1 MALEIFKLVG
11 SVFVDTEKANESLQK
26 TDKKASTFAATLG
39 NAATTAVK
47 VGTAVVGAG
56 VAIGGAALSVADKVA
71 KQTDEIDKAS
81 IRMGITAESY
91 QELAYAAGQCGVEM
105 STMEQ
110 AAKKLEGTD
119 LNLDDALQQIMDLGT
134 AEERSAAAA
143 ELFGEKIAYN
153 LSPLIEQ
160 SGEEFDGLI
169 QRANDLGLV
178 MSGDAVKNGVAF
190 GDMLSDIKQMA
201 ESLATQIGTA
211 LFPVANALFEEI
223 IAFMPQI
230 QGYMAQL
237 TPILVQIVSAILPVL
252 FSLIQA
258 LLPVAIEIIN
268 AVLPLA
274 VDLINALLPLITALL
289 PLIEPISGLLLAIL
303 VPLVDLLTSLLP
315 PIIQVVTEIINALI
329 PALITIINF
338 LADTITSV
346 LNAVIGDIKPWIES
360 IIQMFKGVAT
370 FLSGVFTGDWEK
382 AWQGIKD
389 ITKGFINTI
398 ITYIQGTINA
408 VIQLIN
414 VVVDSALTLANLIPG
429 VDINTSV
436 VKIPE
441 VHIPLLAK
449 GGVIEE
455 EGSAIV
461 GEQGAELLT
470 LPRGARVS
478 PLPETSSLT
487 KEDLT
492 DAFVEALERV
502 GLQVTI
508 NPNMSKFFD
517 SMVEQN
523 LSYRKTHGG
532 LSAI

>member
-1 MALEIFKLVG
+1 M
-11 SVFVDTEKANESLQK
+11 
-26 TDKKASTFAATLG
+26 
-39 NAATTAVK
+39 
-47 VGTAVVGAG
+47 
-56 VAIGGAALSVADKVA
+56 
-71 KQTDEIDKAS
+71 
-81 IRMGITAESY
+81 
-91 QELAYAAGQCGVEM
+91 
-105 STMEQ
+105 
-110 AAKKLEGTD
+110 
-119 LNLDDALQQIMDLGT
+119 
-134 AEERSAAAA
+134 
-143 ELFGEKIAYN
+143 
-153 LSPLIEQ
+153 
-160 SGEEFDGLI
+160 
-169 QRANDLGLV
+169 
-178 MSGDAVKNGVAF
+178 
-190 GDMLSDIKQMA
+190 
-201 ESLATQIGTA
+201 
-211 LFPVANALFEEI
+211 
-223 IAFMPQI
+223 
-230 QGYMAQL
+230 
-237 TPILVQIVSAILPVL
+237 
-252 FSLIQA
+252 
-258 LLPVAIEIIN
+258 PVAIEIIN

-360 IIQMFKGVAT
+360 IIQMFQGVAT

-382 AWQGIKD
+382 AWQGITE
-389 ITKGFINTI
+389 ICKGFVNTI
-398 ITYIQGTINA
+398 ITYVQGTINA

-478 PLPETSSLT
+478 PLPETTSLT